1 MARVCQRCSHH
12 NEDHAK
18 FCLSCGAMLEV
29 DASADEGDP
38 LIGKVLLGRYRP
50 ISVLGEG
57 GMGKVYLS
65 EQKMG
70 TATRKV
76 AIKTLHP
83 ELGND
88 PQLVARFHRES
99 ETVIELRHPNTIQ
112 FYDFG
117 ELEDGTLIIVMEYI
131 EGKPLAN
138 VLEDEGAIDPK
149 RADKIIIQI
158 CGSLHEAHQRG
169 VVHRDLKPENVFL
182 VEDADGMYPKLL
194 DFGVSRAV
202 DPRGELKSVLPTV
215 ENAIVGTPQYMSP
228 EQARGLRDLD
238 HRSDIWAVG
247 VMLYELLT
255 GQLPFDADAVGDII
269 IQIAT
274 ADPPAFS
281 ALRPDL
287 AGPIE
292 HVVQRAMAR
301 KKEDRYESAREMR
314 AALLGAVART
324 ASQMQGATS
333 RLSRPQ
339 VLSDSD
345 LAPIAAKELLDA
357 VGAAYEEGDSGL
369 IDFSG
374 HIDALEPAVRQ
385 VSPKP
390 PPPPPRNSRP
400 DPFLTPSADETGEM
414 PQVDAL
420 PVRKKPVALLVAGAV
435 VALAAIGG
443 LGVWAV
449 AGQGDPVA
457 EPVTETQPSDEVAPE
472 PETRE
477 AVEAPEPA
485 PITLALTDLPD
496 GAEVRLDGVPQ
507 EGAGPWELPR
517 DDAEHRVE
525 VRTEDGRSW
534 EQTHV
539 ASEDATYAVALPE
552 PAPPPTKAR
561 HPRRPRRPGATRPGR
576 GGGSGGGA
584 SGGNLMR
591 DPGF

>member
-1 MARVCQRCSHH
+1 MARQAQSSGRIPAIGGPKHKRSDDVQS
-12 NEDHAK
+12 
-18 FCLSCGAMLEV
+18 
-29 DASADEGDP
+29 GD
-38 LIGKVLLGRYRP
+38 IIAGRYRLEHP
-50 ISVLGEG
+50 IGTG
-57 GMGKVYLS
+57 GMATIWEATHLTLNRALAVKFIDIVGPNSGKIRGRFLREARVAAAIRHRNVVDIVDFGTS
-65 EQKMG
+65 EDGRPFMAMELLVG
-70 TATRKV
+70 
-76 AIKTLHP
+76 KTLAERLEVGP
-83 ELGND
+83 VLSIGESVRVLAKVLSGLGAVHD
-88 PQLVARFHRES
+88 AG
-99 ETVIELRHPNTIQ
+99 I
-112 FYDFG
+112 
-117 ELEDGTLIIVMEYI
+117 
-131 EGKPLAN
+131 
-138 VLEDEGAIDPK
+138 
-149 RADKIIIQI
+149 
-158 CGSLHEAHQRG
+158 
-169 VVHRDLKPENVFL
+169 VHRDLKPENVFL

-292 HVVQRAMAR
+292 HVVQKAMAR

-420 PVRKKPVALLVAGAV
+420 PVRKKPVALLVVGAV

-477 AVEAPEPA
+477 AVEAPDPA

-552 PAPPPTKAR
+552 PAPAPTKVR
-561 HPRRPRRPGATRPGR
+561 RPRRPRRPGATRATGG

>member
-1 MARVCQRCSHH
+1 MARQAQSSGRIPAIGGPKRKRSDDVQS
-12 NEDHAK
+12 
-18 FCLSCGAMLEV
+18 
-29 DASADEGDP
+29 GD
-38 LIGKVLLGRYRP
+38 IIAGRYRLEHP
-50 ISVLGEG
+50 IGTG
-57 GMGKVYLS
+57 GMATIWEATHLTLNRALAVKFIDIVGPNSGKIRGRFLREARVAAAIRHRNVVDIVDFGTS
-65 EQKMG
+65 EDGRPFMAMELLVG
-70 TATRKV
+70 
-76 AIKTLHP
+76 KTLAERLEVGP
-83 ELGND
+83 VLSIGESVRVLAKVLSGLGAVHD
-88 PQLVARFHRES
+88 AG
-99 ETVIELRHPNTIQ
+99 I
-112 FYDFG
+112 
-117 ELEDGTLIIVMEYI
+117 
-131 EGKPLAN
+131 
-138 VLEDEGAIDPK
+138 
-149 RADKIIIQI
+149 
-158 CGSLHEAHQRG
+158 
-169 VVHRDLKPENVFL
+169 VHRDLKPENVFL

-287 AGPIE
+287 EGPIE
-292 HVVQRAMAR
+292 HVVQKAMAR

-420 PVRKKPVALLVAGAV
+420 PVRKKPVALLVVSAV

-472 PETRE
+472 LETRE

-561 HPRRPRRPGATRPGR
+561 RPRRPRRPGATRPGR

>member
-1 MARVCQRCSHH
+1 MARQAQSSGRIPAIGGPKRKRSDDVQS
-12 NEDHAK
+12 
-18 FCLSCGAMLEV
+18 
-29 DASADEGDP
+29 GD
-38 LIGKVLLGRYRP
+38 IIAGRYRLEHP
-50 ISVLGEG
+50 IGTG
-57 GMGKVYLS
+57 GMATIWEATHLTLNRALAVKFIDIVGPNSGKIRGRFLREARVAAAIRHRNVVDIVDFGTS
-65 EQKMG
+65 EDGRPFMAMELLVG
-70 TATRKV
+70 
-76 AIKTLHP
+76 KTLAERLEVGP
-83 ELGND
+83 VLSIGESVRVLAKVLSGLGAVHD
-88 PQLVARFHRES
+88 AG
-99 ETVIELRHPNTIQ
+99 I
-112 FYDFG
+112 
-117 ELEDGTLIIVMEYI
+117 
-131 EGKPLAN
+131 
-138 VLEDEGAIDPK
+138 
-149 RADKIIIQI
+149 
-158 CGSLHEAHQRG
+158 
-169 VVHRDLKPENVFL
+169 VHRDLKPENVFL

-287 AGPIE
+287 AVPIE
-292 HVVQRAMAR
+292 HVVQKAMAR

-420 PVRKKPVALLVAGAV
+420 PVRKKPVALLVVGAV

-477 AVEAPEPA
+477 AVEAPDPA

-552 PAPPPTKAR
+552 PAPAPTKVR
-561 HPRRPRRPGATRPGR
+561 RPRRPRRPGATRATGG